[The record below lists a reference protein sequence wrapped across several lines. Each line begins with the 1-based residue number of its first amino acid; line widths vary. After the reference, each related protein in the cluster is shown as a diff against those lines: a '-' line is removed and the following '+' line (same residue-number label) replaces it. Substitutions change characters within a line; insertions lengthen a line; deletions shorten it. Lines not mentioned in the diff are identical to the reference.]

1 MVLKLKNALS
11 RIYNRI
17 TANSRGSAL
26 LLSVLIL
33 MIVFMLGTGLL
44 SVVSSNYIMDQAEH
58 DYQAAFYA
66 AEAGLRH
73 QMEVMKAEMDR
84 LYQEGNYT
92 NASAF
97 FNDFWN
103 RIPTRTTLNLDMI
116 NDKPVK
122 AEVTT
127 SKGTMGNDF
136 CEYKI
141 QSVGSVGRIK
151 RTLESTVRVRYV
163 SRGDNNTTSL
173 STLFNYAIFADGKVE
188 LKGSAQIYGD
198 AGTNATFPKG
208 FSLNW
213 GTTVYGDVII
223 GPNGNIDEVIYI
235 PKWGNVNDFIK
246 GERKTNQ
253 TILEFPEIEPMG
265 NIVFPNDLSSKPS
278 LVAQGVDVI
287 NRNGGGQFSKIVA
300 TGSGKLTINMGDSDD
315 IYTDEIVVNGAGK
328 ADIYISGEAEIYARK
343 LSLAGS
349 GKLTFHVSGDRRV
362 YIETLDLTG
371 ASGGDVISVQGGG
384 RLLLFIEKDFKRG
397 GSANINL
404 NGDPSK
410 LIVFFNGDKIDFSGG
425 GGDPCFTGGLYAPH
439 AEVNL
444 TGSATVKGSI
454 VASTINMSGGTKVYF
469 ERIVDEQDPFFGEQ
483 TQQIGPELFIIASYD
498 EK

>member
-1 MVLKLKNALS
+1 MALKRKKALAYL
-11 RIYNRI
+11 YNRI
-17 TANSRGSAL
+17 TANNRGSAL

-33 MIVFMLGTGLL
+33 MIVFTLGTGLL

-66 AEAGLRH
+66 AEAGLRY

-84 LYQEGNYT
+84 LYQEGSYT

-97 FNDFWN
+97 FNDFWS

-127 SKGTMGNDF
+127 SKGTMGDDF
-136 CEYKI
+136 REYKI

-151 RTLESTVRVRYV
+151 RTLESIVRVRYV
-163 SRGDNNTTSL
+163 SMAGNTTSL
-173 STLFNYAIFADGKVE
+173 STLFSYAIFADGKIE
-188 LKGSAQIYGD
+188 LTGSAEVYGD

-208 FSLNW
+208 FYLE
-213 GTTVYGDVII
+213 GKPTVHGDVII

-235 PKWGNVNDFIK
+235 PKWGNIDDFIK

-265 NIVFPNDLSSKPS
+265 NVVFPNDLSSKPS

-287 NRNGGGQFSKIVA
+287 NKNGGGQFSKIVA

-315 IYTDEIVVNGAGK
+315 IYTDEILVNGAGK
-328 ADIYISGEAEIYARK
+328 ADIYINGEAEVYAGK

-349 GKLTFHVSGDRRV
+349 GKLTFHVTGDRRI

-371 ASGGDVISVQGGG
+371 ASAGDIISVQGEG

-404 NGDPSK
+404 KGDPSK

-439 AEVNL
+439 AEIDL

-469 ERIVDEQDPFFGEQ
+469 ERIVDEKDPLFGEQ
-483 TQQIGPELFIIASYD
+483 NQQIGPELFIIASYD